1 MAPPA
6 DPQARP
12 QTRQRP
18 GGACEECRG
27 RKLRCD
33 RQQPQCGL
41 CAAAGVVCHVT
52 TNRAPRGP
60 KRGYLKA
67 MQARI
72 AALEGAVLQKRNEG
86 ENVDSTPN
94 GDWMEGFFLAEQD
107 QLAVSW
113 DFPVADA
120 EGWLPDSGVASK
132 IGSTP
137 LPSSGSSVFTGPEAI
152 TASASSP
159 QAFDSFGD
167 DLASLDT
174 GRIAAALDGS
184 EGLCATNMS
193 TLMQA
198 ELDQL
203 YFDRVHA
210 FAPVVHHGRYSSWAR
225 QPAKTEAQQCLQY
238 ALWTSA
244 GSTSAH
250 YRHVAESL
258 YRKARQLLEESEKKS
273 TSPPATEIELIQAWL
288 LLAIHELVFVDFRRG
303 WISAGRAFRLIQLD
317 WSWYMDAS
325 DTAVEPSQW
334 VEAEQKRRTFW
345 MAYCLDRFVSLR
357 SGSPP
362 TFSEQN
368 FIRLPA
374 SESEF
379 QSEQPATTGY
389 LAEAIASRGASAT
402 SPFVECIVVA
412 TMSGRAL
419 SHQHLANTQP
429 NASQEFWDR
438 HQWNDAILRQRMG
451 VFSLKYPPTVQEADP
466 MLIFIA
472 MMWRTTLLFL
482 SQITERQMS
491 PSDENS
497 SRLAEH
503 ARRCSLAVQ
512 DVVCLT
518 TKLSRLNWF
527 KVHPLTPI
535 PLSLCGELLAA
546 HGGLDESLDEQLSI
560 IQELLCGLRSF
571 NKLGEGL
578 HNYS

>member
-1 MAPPA
+1 MSSPA
-6 DPQARP
+6 DPQPRP

-72 AALEGAVLQKRNEG
+72 AALEGAVLQQHNDGEKVNSTANE
-86 ENVDSTPN
+86 
-94 GDWMEGFFLAEQD
+94 DWVEGLFLAEQD

-120 EGWLPDSGVASK
+120 EDWLPDPGMRSK

-137 LPSSGSSVFTGPEAI
+137 LPSSGSSVFTGPESI

-159 QAFDSFGD
+159 QAFDGFGD

-174 GRIAAALDGS
+174 GRITAALDGPDD
-184 EGLCATNMS
+184 LCATNMS
-193 TLMQA
+193 NLMQA

-225 QPAKTEAQQCLQY
+225 QPAKTKAQQCLQY
-238 ALWTSA
+238 TLWTSA

-250 YRHVAESL
+250 YHHVGESL
-258 YRKARQLLEESEKKS
+258 YRKARRLLEESDEKP

-317 WSWYMDAS
+317 WSRYMDAS
-325 DTAVEPSQW
+325 DMAVEPPQW
-334 VEAEQKRRTFW
+334 VEAEQRRRTFW
-345 MAYCLDRFVSLR
+345 MAYCLDRFNV
-357 SGSPP
+357 
-362 TFSEQN
+362 
-368 FIRLPA
+368 IRLPA
-374 SESEF
+374 AESEF
-379 QSEQPATTGY
+379 QSEQPVMTGY

-419 SHQHLANTQP
+419 SHQQLANTQP
-429 NASQEFWDR
+429 NTSQEFWDR
-438 HQWNDAILRQRMG
+438 HQWNDAMLRQRMG
-451 VFSLKYPPTVQEADP
+451 LFSLKYPPTVQEADP
-466 MLIFIA
+466 MLIFIG

-482 SQITERQMS
+482 SQIPGRQVS
-491 PSDENS
+491 PSDETS
-497 SRLAEH
+497 STLAEH
-503 ARRCSLAVQ
+503 ARRCSLAAQ

-546 HGGLDESLDEQLSI
+546 HGGLDESLGEQLSI

-571 NKLGEGL
+571 NKLGQGI
-578 HNYS
+578 HNYL